1 MRIQVTFS
9 KTDHMRYTSHLDVH
23 RTWERT
29 LRRARLPL
37 AYSQGFNKR
46 PKINLAAA
54 LPLGFT
60 SSCEIV
66 EFWLDGDPSQSEIES
81 RLREAVPPGIK
92 INAIEEI
99 DPNIPKIPNL
109 VDSADYVVVLLDPVP
124 DLDRRISETLA
135 AESLPRERRNKTY
148 DLRPLIEDLRVVS
161 TLDGTPNLEMRLA
174 ARNGATGRPEE
185 ALLAM
190 GIDPNSARVHRKSLT

>member
-1 MRIQVTFS
+1 
-9 KTDHMRYTSHLDVH
+9 MRYTSHLDVH

-81 RLREAVPPGIK
+81 RLKEALPPGIE
-92 INAIEEI
+92 ISAIEDV
-99 DPNIPKIPNL
+99 DPNMPKIPNL
-109 VDSADYVVVLLDPVP
+109 VDSADYLVELLDPAL
-124 DLDRRISETLA
+124 DLDQRISETLA
-135 AESLPRERRNKTY
+135 VESLPRERRNKTY
-148 DLRPLIEDLRVVS
+148 DLRPLIEDLRVES
-161 TLDGTPNLEMRLA
+161 NLDGTPNLEMRLA

-185 ALLAM
+185 VLLTL
-190 GIDPNSARVHRKSLT
+190 GIDPNSARVHRKKLILKTA